1 MVPARLCSVRLWK
14 CQEFWTRLIE
24 ESWLYDKRYR
34 MVNKVD
40 GTYTSQNK
48 VIYGGKS
55 SRTNYKDNGFVFLT
69 YHKDNVDFFL
79 VHKSDRRVIHLSYF
93 FGPLADAFTAVNA
106 LNGSLDVLA
115 IL

>member
-1 MVPARLCSVRLWK
+1 MGEEV
-14 CQEFWTRLIE
+14 QEPI
-24 ESWLYDKRYR
+24 
-34 MVNKVD
+34 
-40 GTYTSQNK
+40 
-48 VIYGGKS
+48 
-55 SRTNYKDNGFVFLT
+55 KDNGFVFLT

>member
-1 MVPARLCSVRLWK
+1 MGEKV
-14 CQEFWTRLIE
+14 QEPI
-24 ESWLYDKRYR
+24 
-34 MVNKVD
+34 
-40 GTYTSQNK
+40 
-48 VIYGGKS
+48 
-55 SRTNYKDNGFVFLT
+55 KDNGFVFLT